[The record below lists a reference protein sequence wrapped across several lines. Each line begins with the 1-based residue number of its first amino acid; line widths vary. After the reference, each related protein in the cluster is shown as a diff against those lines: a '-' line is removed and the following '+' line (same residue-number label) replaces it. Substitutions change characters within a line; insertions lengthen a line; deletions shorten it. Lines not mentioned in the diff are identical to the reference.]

1 MALTVIKKSINL
13 AELDVW
19 GKITDF
25 GGEMLDGT
33 TSVDVYGKMSLGEP
47 NDAVSAGYFATTNG
61 TYRLVY
67 PFSEQAVILVGE
79 IEITDE
85 STGITTTFKAG
96 DLWVVDKGVSTV
108 WKVKSD
114 FFVKHYLATV

>member
-47 NDAVSAGYFATTNG
+47 NDAVSAGYFATTKG

-96 DLWVVDKGVSTV
+96 DLWVVDKGISTV

>member
-1 MALTVIKKSINL
+1 MALTVIEKSIKL

-25 GGEMLDGT
+25 GGEMLEGT
-33 TSVDVYGKMSLGEP
+33 TSVDVYGKMSLGGP
-47 NDAVSAGYFATTNG
+47 TDAVSAGYFATTKG

-79 IEITDE
+79 LEITDE

-114 FFVKHYLATV
+114 FFIKHYLAVV

>member
-1 MALTVIKKSINL
+1 MALIAIEKSPML
-13 AELDVW
+13 TDLEAW
-19 GKITDF
+19 GQITDF
-25 GGEMLDGT
+25 GGELLDG
-33 TSVDVYGKMSLGEP
+33 SSAVDVFGKMSLGEP
-47 NDAVSAGYFATTNG
+47 SDALSAGYFGTTQG

-79 IEITDE
+79 VEITDE
-85 STGITTTFKAG
+85 STGKAQTFKAG

-114 FFVKHYLATV
+114 FFVKHFFATV